1 MVAAPSLKY
10 LKSPGVTSPASIEY
24 AEFGS
29 GVPVTLF
36 MHGLGGGIDDTRP
49 LASGVPGTKVFMHAR
64 SHGGSSDAAAGVT
77 YDDLAADAWQ
87 VAETVGATQI
97 FGVSLG
103 SATLLRMLAQQ
114 PMHFDA
120 IGVYLPAAVT
130 EPRPSSPTTR
140 LLLSG
145 MAHEELRRAVIDL
158 IGLDMP
164 ADRRTRPDAQRWLA
178 TRADR
183 LLRDGISDLLHVVES
198 EAPIASPAQLERV
211 LAPSI
216 VIGAE
221 GDPTHFVQTA
231 HQLADVLPDATL
243 RIFTE
248 SAPLWTA
255 RAEVRAAVTSVLGRA
270 A

>member
-24 AEFGS
+24 AVVGS
-29 GVPVTLF
+29 GTPVTLF

-64 SHGGSSDAAAGVT
+64 SHGGSSDAAPGVT

-87 VAETVGATQI
+87 VADAVAASQI

-103 SATLLRMLAQQ
+103 SAVLLRMLAQQ
-114 PMHFDA
+114 PLHFDA

-130 EPRPSSPTTR
+130 EPRAGSATTR
-140 LLLSG
+140 LMLSG
-145 MAHEELRRAVIDL
+145 MAHEELRRAVIGL

-178 TRADR
+178 ARADR
-183 LLRDGISDLLHVVES
+183 LLRAGISDLLHIVES
-198 EAPIASPAQLERV
+198 EAPLTSAAQLDRV

-255 RAEVRAAVTSVLGRA
+255 RAELRATITGVLGSAR
-270 A
+270 